1 METPLG
7 SGAMG
12 DVYKGYRCSNGD
24 VVAIKKVKDAFANN
38 KMIRERARQEASLAF
53 RHPNLVEMIGYC
65 EYAPDSG
72 PIFIL
77 SHFVQ
82 GEDIDKYDSRQLT
95 SYRISPDIYAY
106 YILINT
112 KGKDEVNNIKLM
124 YETEEEC
131 DEYLDELTYEWERT
145 LKEISKCI

>member
-1 METPLG
+1 MLLKVNYTRCVSDNTSIYTTYLNPLAI
-7 SGAMG
+7 SSITKEKKLIE
-12 DVYKGYRCSNGD
+12 KGKR
-24 VVAIKKVKDAFANN
+24 V
-38 KMIRERARQEASLAF
+38 RR
-53 RHPNLVEMIGYC
+53 
-65 EYAPDSG
+65 
-72 PIFIL
+72 
-77 SHFVQ
+77 
-82 GEDIDKYDSRQLT
+82 EDIDKYDWRQLT